1 MNPQVAVKA
10 ILTKEG
16 KVHSR
21 VVRRE
26 VNWLIGEFWREIGEV
41 SIRLET
47 WLVWG
52 GHLLLL
58 KLWINKMQG

>member
-10 ILTKEG
+10 TLIKEG
-16 KVHSR
+16 KVDSR